1 MNNNANSSI
10 LYQQKGV
17 LLYKFEYSSCLARHE
32 VDKQSGLYRHRREA
46 TLMWG
51 GAEDGFEI
59 IMSATG
65 ATLK

>member
-1 MNNNANSSI
+1 M

-17 LLYKFEYSSCLARHE
+17 IFYKFEYSGSLASDE
-32 VDKQSGLYRHRREA
+32 VDKQSGLYHHRCKA

-65 ATLK
+65 PSLK